1 MAKNRLGV
9 GIHRRD
15 LGVTRWRQPCLLD
28 LLRDVLN
35 LLQEVGASYVA
46 ERLQPQLVVQQG
58 IEGRSIASDGLRD
71 LVLLNVDAGFVKRLR
86 QVLLKLFSA
95 IDSGEL
101 GVVLRVD
108 RAPLVGHALQQR
120 AHLLGAVETHAVDQ
134 LSKVL
139 KLPL

>member
-1 MAKNRLGV
+1 MAKDCLGV
-9 GIHRRD
+9 GVHRRD

-46 ERLQPQLVVQQG
+46 ERLQPQLVVQQR
-58 IEGRSIASDGLRD
+58 IERRSVASDSLRY
-71 LVLLNVDAGFVKRLR
+71 LVLLDVDASFVERLG
-86 QVLLKLFSA
+86 QVLLKLLPA
-95 IDSGEL
+95 VDPGEL

-134 LSKVL
+134 LRKIL
-139 KLPL
+139 KLTL